1 MIELVSRD
9 RCVRCDICVR
19 VCPMN
24 VFDAV
29 PGAAPVITR
38 QADCQ
43 TCFLCEAY
51 CPADALF
58 VAPLSGPAPDG
69 SPYADEAALAAA
81 GQLGR
86 YREQIG
92 WGPGRTPGSARDTN
106 HVFTTRINP
115 DRDVRR
121 G

>member
-1 MIELVSRD
+1 MIEQLSD
-9 RCVRCDICVR
+9 ARCVRCDICVR

-24 VFDAV
+24 VFEAV
-29 PGAAPVITR
+29 DGQTPVIAR

-58 VAPLSGPAPDG
+58 VAPLSTPAPAD
-69 SPYADEAALAAA
+69 SPYRQESALATA
-81 GQLGR
+81 GA
-86 YREQIG
+86 YRQQIG

-106 HVFTTRINP
+106 HLFTARIRP
-115 DRDVRR
+115 
-121 G
+121 